1 MTLLHS
7 VSVLLMH
14 TSEALSSF
22 IQRYWLPRHTV
33 LRPESSLFLF
43 CQYLLWCSL
52 SSRFFFNRSSWQFR
66 RQQVCPS
73 KILFCSYLLPP
84 WGVFSYHRTVR
95 EGSDF
100 CSWCGWCILGTDL
113 AWSLRT
119 MVGVFV
125 ARKWWLLP
133 VISGKCTGWQMEVG
147 NLHPL
152 LPRTV
157 LALPS

>member
-7 VSVLLMH
+7 VSVMLMH

-73 KILFCSYLLPP
+73 KILFCTYLLPP

-113 AWSLRT
+113 AWSLSDHGGRLCGQK
-119 MVGVFV
+119 MMASACHLWEMHWV
-125 ARKWWLLP
+125 AD
-133 VISGKCTGWQMEVG
+133 GGW
-147 NLHPL
+147 
-152 LPRTV
+152 
-157 LALPS
+157 